1 MSTDA
6 VVEALNADQAGP
18 ARTAHMIA
26 AVLLDYPD
34 ATFAEQIP
42 VIRGELEALDEQV
55 ADEFQAFLDWAEQLS
70 LDQIEAAYVDTFDR
84 RRKCSL
90 YLSYYTTGDTRQRGM
105 ALVTFQQ
112 AFEAAGWRVAQGELP
127 DYLPAVL
134 ELSARTGDEL
144 AQHLL
149 GVNREGLEVLRAALE
164 SLDSPWASV
173 MRAVLAT
180 LGPIDDRAAAAF
192 RKLVMEGPPSE
203 LVGIQDLPFPVTK
216 ESAR

>member
-34 ATFAEQIP
+34 AAFAQQIP

-149 GVNREGLEVLRAALE
+149 GVNREGLEVLREALE

>member
-1 MSTDA
+1 MSGDG
-6 VVEALNADQAGP
+6 VVEALNSDQAGP
-18 ARTAHMIA
+18 TRTAHMIA

-34 ATFAEQIP
+34 AAFGEQIP
-42 VIRGELEALDEQV
+42 VIRGELESLDAQV
-55 ADEFQAFLDWAEQLS
+55 ADEFQAFLDWAEALS
-70 LDQIEAAYVDTFDR
+70 QDQIEAAYVDTFDR

-90 YLSYYTTGDTRQRGM
+90 HLSYYTTGDTRQRGA
-105 ALVTFQQ
+105 ALLTFQQ

-127 DYLPAVL
+127 DYLPAIL

-144 AQHLL
+144 ADHLL

-173 MRAVLAT
+173 MRGLLGT

-203 LVGIQDLPFPVTK
+203 LVGIQDLPFPLTK
-216 ESAR
+216 ESGR